1 MRIAFMW
8 KWWSWKTTVTTS
20 FLKYITKE
28 RADKQKLIFDV
39 DINSHLFK
47 EYSLNKNDINFF
59 SWDFL
64 KIADIFEPEF
74 KKTYDLDFI
83 PSFWT
88 LPINKNTNLI
98 KWDLFNHDFVKK
110 YWYDLDS
117 TTKLF
122 TLWNYIT
129 KKTQTWECY
138 HSLLNSY
145 ELLLHRII
153 DDKNS
158 YVIADT
164 TAWIDNLWTS
174 LCLWY
179 DITIFVV
186 EPSERSV
193 SVYKDYINT
202 AWIDTESVF
211 VLWNKIED
219 EDDLDYINK
228 NVKTDKLLWFLKF
241 NKKINRGEWVD
252 RYELFIEDNL
262 SILNT
267 ILEKLDSADK
277 NWNSYYNRVHK
288 LFIDESKSWFSSFY
302 NKDLEKILT
311 LDKNL
316 INKIQKWE

>member
-8 KWWSWKTTVTTS
+8 KWWSWKTTVTIS

-47 EYSLNKNDINFF
+47 EYSLNKNDIDFF

-129 KKTQTWECY
+129 KKTQIWECY

-186 EPSERSV
+186 EPSERSL

-202 AWIDTESVF
+202 AWIDPESVF

-241 NKKINRGEWVD
+241 NKKINRDEWAD

-262 SILNT
+262 SIFNT